1 MHAKSEK
8 QARGGEEMQ
17 RLLLVEDHASFRQ
30 TLALVFDQEP
40 DFEVVAQ
47 AGTVAEA
54 RLVMVDREA
63 DLAVVD
69 LSLPDG
75 EGVELIEDLRETNP
89 HFAALVLTASL
100 DRAEHARAVEAGA
113 AGVLHKAA
121 EVDEILDSTR
131 RLAAGETLLSSEEL
145 VELLRLAGQSR
156 EEEREAQAS
165 IEQLTRREREVLF
178 ALSEGLSN
186 KQIAE
191 RLHMSVDTER
201 THRTRHVY
209 RLPFPSPLHL
219 DDAAVE
225 HHAHRAPHEAA
236 SHRSHRRRARARTRG
251 ERLPGAALP
260 DPHPDLVL
268 SPDVHELH
276 VRLLGEEGIALDRRT
291 DLFQVQRLD
300 LSLTTEERD
309 SVGVAHRDP
318 QETEATELYLGA
330 EPGCAHVHAGR
341 TVA

>member
-1 MHAKSEK
+1 
-8 QARGGEEMQ
+8 MQ

-54 RLVMVDREA
+54 LLVMADRET
-63 DLAVVD
+63 DLAVLD

-75 EGVELIEDLRETNP
+75 EGVELIEDLREANP

-113 AGVLHKAA
+113 AGVLHKSAD
-121 EVDEILDSTR
+121 VDEILDSTR
-131 RLAAGETLLSSEEL
+131 RLAAGETLLSPEEL

-156 EEEREAQAS
+156 EEEREARVS
-165 IEQLTRREREVLF
+165 IEQLTRREREVLL

-201 THRTRHVY
+201 THMMNILNKLGVHSRLQALLFAARHG
-209 RLPFPSPLHL
+209 L
-219 DDAAVE
+219 VE
-225 HHAHRAPHEAA
+225 LR
-236 SHRSHRRRARARTRG
+236 
-251 ERLPGAALP
+251 
-260 DPHPDLVL
+260 
-268 SPDVHELH
+268 
-276 VRLLGEEGIALDRRT
+276 
-291 DLFQVQRLD
+291 
-300 LSLTTEERD
+300 
-309 SVGVAHRDP
+309 
-318 QETEATELYLGA
+318 
-330 EPGCAHVHAGR
+330 
-341 TVA
+341 